1 RVAGKDE
8 DDSLFASDLAH
19 GNKLFESGEGN
30 GRGRLAT
37 YALSADL
44 GFGKGDLLLGD
55 LFAPA
60 AEPVDDVGSLA
71 PGGGIAD
78 ADRRSP
84 GVCGNGTHHAVGVH
98 EPAVERIGSL
108 GLNDADLR
116 DARDEA
122 QTVHLD
128 EALAQRGGV
137 GQVAAGNDDV
147 VRYLPVELLKNL
159 EGGSLLALKPIGVD
173 RVEQIDGKTGD
184 QIGEDANAA

>member
-1 RVAGKDE
+1 LSHLHMRLKSTQDCIRIGFKHDGRLAQSSMQSLIVGRNLSVFRLRQKLSTMVVNRVLRVLERVAGKDE

-98 EPAVERIGSL
+98 EPAVER
-108 GLNDADLR
+108 
-116 DARDEA
+116 
-122 QTVHLD
+122 
-128 EALAQRGGV
+128 
-137 GQVAAGNDDV
+137 
-147 VRYLPVELLKNL
+147 
-159 EGGSLLALKPIGVD
+159 
-173 RVEQIDGKTGD
+173 
-184 QIGEDANAA
+184 